1 MSNIKYITDEEFVA
15 AQDSY
20 NNEPDETKANDI
32 LKDIFWPYLNNL
44 AFCTIKKILTRNG
57 VINHYSTEDI
67 DMLTKDVVCKLIGRY
82 VNSKKGVSRFYKKYH
97 MPYRKDLP
105 KAMVWNAVIGT
116 LYKKP
121 IKEVSLDCIG
131 EIAVESW
138 EDAIIEKVDAELN
151 NELYNR

>member
-1 MSNIKYITDEEFVA
+1 LSNIRYITDEEFVA
-15 AQDSY
+15 AQDLF

-32 LKDIFWPYLNNL
+32 IKDIFWPYLNNL
-44 AFCTIKKILTRNG
+44 AFCTIRKVLINNG
-57 VINHYSTEDI
+57 AIQYYSTEDI
-67 DMLTKDVVCKLIGRY
+67 DELTKDVVCKLIKRY
-82 VNSKKGVSRFYKKYH
+82 VDSKKGVSRFYKKYH

-121 IKEVSLDCIG
+121 RKEVSLDDIG

-138 EDAIIEKVDAELN
+138 EDAIIEKVD
-151 NELYNR
+151 NELYDKM

>member
-1 MSNIKYITDEEFVA
+1 MSNIRYITDEEFVA
-15 AQDSY
+15 AQDLF

-32 LKDIFWPYLNNL
+32 IKDIFWPYLNNL
-44 AFCTIKKILTRNG
+44 AFCTIRKVLINNG
-57 VINHYSTEDI
+57 AIQYYSTEDI
-67 DMLTKDVVCKLIGRY
+67 DELTKDVVCKLIKRY
-82 VNSKKGVSRFYKKYH
+82 VDSKKGVSRFYKKYH

-121 IKEVSLDCIG
+121 RKEVSLDDIG

-138 EDAIIEKVDAELN
+138 EDAIIEKVD
-151 NELYNR
+151 NELYDKM